1 MLSKEISPQSYL
13 VGFEKSRIFGFRFKM
28 LFLTEFMFGCV
39 IPQPLDENW
48 WFLVSMSGKVVW
60 SSSLKNIGT
69 FLPKNWDL
77 CQQTEKLGTHSYP
90 FHEDLT
96 CSSNA
101 KIFHESWETFKYL
114 VKIWSLD
121 PGLTI
126 NCFSLTFWNKHCWK
140 QTFEAY
146 KKAAWFLKAER
157 TCLDVFITVKMKLLV
172 HLPMCAKYRSWGF
185 QRKKRSHSYLV
196 K

>member
-13 VGFEKSRIFGFRFKM
+13 VGFEKSRIFGFQFKM
-28 LFLTEFMFGCV
+28 LCLTKFMFRCV

-48 WFLVSMSGKVVW
+48 WFLVSMSGKVIW
-60 SSSLKNIGT
+60 TSSQKNIGT
-69 FLPKNWDL
+69 FLPKSWDI

-96 CSSNA
+96 CSSIA
-101 KIFHESWETFKYL
+101 KIFLENWETIKYL

-146 KKAAWFLKAER
+146 KKPRDFWKQSVPVW
-157 TCLDVFITVKMKLLV
+157 TCLSQLKWNYWCT
-172 HLPMCAKYRSWGF
+172 F
-185 QRKKRSHSYLV
+185 QCVPSTGVEAFRGKKDLIHIW
-196 K
+196 